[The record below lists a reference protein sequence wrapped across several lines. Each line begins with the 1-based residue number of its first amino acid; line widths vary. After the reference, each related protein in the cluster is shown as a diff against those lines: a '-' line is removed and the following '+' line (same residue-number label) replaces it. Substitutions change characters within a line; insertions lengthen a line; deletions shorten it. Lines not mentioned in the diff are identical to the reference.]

1 MAALKVTGT
10 KVCGRLISVPW
21 LAVHD
26 VGVDAVLHCH
36 PCDGRA
42 GLGAGADTLPLEPWA
57 VEPPCTRWCG
67 ASLARHGLH
76 DVHRAHYLW
85 MSASFQ
91 CVFAGRLLTNTH
103 LRGLLG
109 G

>member
-1 MAALKVTGT
+1 M
-10 KVCGRLISVPW
+10 
-21 LAVHD
+21 HY

-42 GLGAGADTLPLEPWA
+42 GLGAGADNLQLELWA
-57 VEPPCTRWCG
+57 VEPPCARWCG
-67 ASLARHGLH
+67 ASLARHGVH

-91 CVFAGRLLTNTH
+91 CVFAGRIQSVDALALS
-103 LRGLLG
+103 LRFDSEPFVQLG
-109 G
+109 